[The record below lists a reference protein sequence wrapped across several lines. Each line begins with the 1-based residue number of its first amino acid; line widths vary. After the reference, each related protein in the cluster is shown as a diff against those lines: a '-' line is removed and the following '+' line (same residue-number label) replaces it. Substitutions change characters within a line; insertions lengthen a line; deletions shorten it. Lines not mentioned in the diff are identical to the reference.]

1 MQINLG
7 SAVYQPFTYEQ
18 LSAPFKDYKE
28 AYKEAEAQYDLLLQQ
43 AQESLLLNEKTN
55 PNAYKQYN
63 DYLNQLDLAAK
74 DLSRGRVNRNLLRGM
89 KSGYYSKIQPIK
101 KAEEKVQAAN
111 KWKQDLFA
119 AGKDLEYKQ
128 TKFTIDDALNGD
140 EFDPTAMDLNSV
152 EKQGENLA
160 TNLAG
165 LYKKGTEFVGGTGNY
180 NKMGDQ
186 YLVFREHSGYTREE
200 LDNASDLFD
209 DYFFGDKSIYSR
221 ADENSNEYKMAQSM
235 IAAFENI
242 DLEGYSPESKKRIAS
257 KFLEGMNKGLDN
269 PRETLS
275 GNGEYKT
282 AHQRTS
288 EAQAAASLQFQKDQA
303 KKNENRF
310 YMSTDDEGVTH
321 YYHGS
326 LEIPKS
332 SVPKDVYVE
341 EVTWSEWNL
350 INLNQ
355 GKAPGNPKAPKEK
368 EVIFKMDSSIFS
380 DFKLKKTN
388 IANLEGV
395 VADAETKKK
404 VIEYIRANN
413 LEIPADSIKDVFV
426 DTQDNVLIRY
436 TEGSTGTTT
445 TSGQASQKPGGGQTS
460 DTTTNRVA
468 SSISVVKEHEKK

>member
-55 PNAYKQYN
+55 PKAYNQYN

-74 DLSRGRVNRNLLRGM
+74 DLSRGRINRNLLRSM

-111 KWKQDLFA
+111 KQKQDLFA

-128 TKFTIDDALNGD
+128 SSFTIDDALNGK
-140 EFDPTAMDLNSV
+140 EFDPTAVDLGKV
-152 EKQGENLA
+152 KTQAEELA

-186 YLVFREHSGYTREE
+186 YLLFREHSGYTREE
-200 LDNASDLFD
+200 LDNASDLFN
-209 DYFFGDKSIYSR
+209 DYFFGDKSIYDR

-235 IAAFENI
+235 IAAFNNI
-242 DLEGYSPESKKRIAS
+242 DLEGYTEDSMKRIAS

-269 PRETLS
+269 PRETMS
-275 GNGEYKT
+275 GNGEYKN
-282 AHQRTS
+282 AHQRTN
-288 EAQAAASLQFQKDQA
+288 EAQGWTNIQFQKDQA
-303 KKNENRF
+303 KKNDVYYKSVDENGT
-310 YMSTDDEGVTH
+310 SH
-321 YYHGS
+321 YYHNG
-326 LEIPKS
+326 LK
-332 SVPKDVYVE
+332 VPSHGVPTDANIQPIE
-341 EVTWSEWNL
+341 HTERNL
-350 INLNQ
+350 INIGQLSDPSNST
-355 GKAPGNPKAPKEK
+355 PKEK
-368 EVIFKMDSSIFS
+368 SVVFKMKGGGFT
-380 DFKLKKTN
+380 DFKLVKMSMDH
-388 IANLEGV
+388 LEGEE
-395 VADAETKKK
+395 ANAETKQK
-404 VIEYIRANN
+404 VIEYIKANN
-413 LEIPADSIKDVFV
+413 PEINPDSIKGVFV
-426 DTQDNVLIRY
+426 DIYKNVLIQY

-445 TSGQASQKPGGGQTS
+445 SPEAVKPKPGESQPS
-460 DTTTNRVA
+460 DTTTNRAA
-468 SSISVVKEHEKK
+468 SSIGVVKEHNKK